1 MTWVDLLT
9 LAESSVVTVLFS
21 LSGIAIGV
29 PLGLAL
35 ALVRWARIPAAA
47 RVVAI
52 YVSFVRSA
60 PIPTFVLFVF
70 FVPPVLGLEIGPP
83 TAAVLALS
91 LNTAAFNCEIWRSA
105 LMNTPREHLEAGLAM
120 GMTRGILFRRIV
132 FPQIWRRS
140 LAPLV
145 NEMTVLVKGTPAI
158 AVIGIAE
165 ITRTASRIGSETYE
179 PLPPFLAAAALYTLI
194 VLVFVRSQRLVEE
207 RLAIRYGMS

>member
-1 MTWVDLLT
+1 
-9 LAESSVVTVLFS
+9 
-21 LSGIAIGV
+21 
-29 PLGLAL
+29 
-35 ALVRWARIPAAA
+35 
-47 RVVAI
+47 
-52 YVSFVRSA
+52 
-60 PIPTFVLFVF
+60 
-70 FVPPVLGLEIGPP
+70 
-83 TAAVLALS
+83 
-91 LNTAAFNCEIWRSA
+91 
-105 LMNTPREHLEAGLAM
+105 M